1 MRILGQ
7 GFRIHLDPPFS
18 PGFGEQNEPLLECIV
33 PKLKCRLHLS
43 NYVVVGDFYLIVH
56 MSLISVFWGEKID
69 ANRIVS
75 VKLVLQSNRTC
86 AAVGKMQRITVQQ
99 ERKEGRWRQWHLAD
113 LIG

>member
-33 PKLKCRLHLS
+33 PKLKRRLHVS

-56 MSLISVFWGEKID
+56 MSLISYCLRYRGAIRVGPKIYIPMSII
-69 ANRIVS
+69 ASKRVP
-75 VKLVLQSNRTC
+75 
-86 AAVGKMQRITVQQ
+86 
-99 ERKEGRWRQWHLAD
+99 
-113 LIG
+113 